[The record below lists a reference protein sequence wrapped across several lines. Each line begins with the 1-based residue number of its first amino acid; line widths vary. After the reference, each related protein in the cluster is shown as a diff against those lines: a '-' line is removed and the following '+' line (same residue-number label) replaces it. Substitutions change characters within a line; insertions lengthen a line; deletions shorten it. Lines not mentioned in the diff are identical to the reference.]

1 MYAPSYT
8 CSLPFCT
15 DTHLLPQK
23 TYNWLNKKPPLNTLL
38 ARLSNAQSYEE
49 WSTTAFVLDELLHTD
64 LWRQNAS
71 SKYYDYRLMN
81 ERRLAIINAREEED
95 ILGLVNLLRSGLV
108 RNLGNITTPKLFN
121 RAYAGTKLLI
131 EEYVTQVAL
140 AVEYVTALPTGKDS
154 AGESGWTSQAKLDLL
169 HDTRQAFGRST
180 LVLQGGAMFGLC
192 HLGVVKALHLRGLL
206 PRIITG
212 TATGALIAALVGIH
226 TEDELLD
233 FLNGDGIDLT
243 AFARNNGEIQEDSED
258 EKKGLVQDEQT
269 GKVQTSLRRLRRFVR
284 EGHFLDVNIL
294 EECVRAN
301 VGDLTFEE
309 AYART
314 KRVLNI
320 TIATSNRGGVPNL
333 LNYLTAPNVLIWS
346 AALASNAST
355 TANHMP
361 HPLLCKDETGAI
373 VPWLDLTSPQN
384 QIQFY
389 NWRTNNYTTNER
401 DSPLSRIAEL
411 FNVNHFV
418 VSQARPYIAPF
429 LRSDLQHPDN
439 PRQARRTG
447 IVAPVLRLVTLEVH
461 HRLSQLDSLGLL
473 PTPVR
478 RLLID
483 ETVPGASL
491 TLVPD
496 LTPSDFLKLLETP
509 TKESLDYWILHG
521 ERSVWP
527 AISALKVRCA
537 IEVELDRCYQMVR
550 RRKPMDFGSPVRMRS
565 ANSSMGGGNGNG
577 NGNVGMRRRDRASS
591 VGMG

>member
-1 MYAPSYT
+1 MAFTSVWDVLAEVAAFWQSKAYRWWT
-8 CSLPFCT
+8 
-15 DTHLLPQK
+15 
-23 TYNWLNKKPPLNTLL
+23 KKPSQKALL
-38 ARLSNAQSYEE
+38 DALAAARSYEE
-49 WSTTAFVLDELLHTD
+49 WEEVALQLDELYQTD
-64 LWRQNAS
+64 LWRQNGS
-71 SKYYDYRLMN
+71 SKYYDYRLIN
-81 ERRLAIINAREEED
+81 ERRRAIIKAREEDD

-108 RNLGNITTPKLFN
+108 RNLGNITAPRLFN

-131 EEYVTQVAL
+131 EEYITQVAL
-140 AVEYVTALPTGKDS
+140 AVEYVTALPTAQND
-154 AGESGWTSQAKLDLL
+154 ESGWTSQTKLDLL

-233 FLNGDGIDLT
+233 FLNGDGIDLS
-243 AFARNNGEIQEDSED
+243 AFAKNPLDDDVLDRQALLPCRGPAN
-258 EKKGLVQDEQT
+258 LQT
-269 GKVQTSLRRLRRFVR
+269 LLRRLARFVR
-284 EGHFLDVNIL
+284 NGHFLDVSIL

-309 AYART
+309 AYSRT

-320 TIATSNRGGVPNL
+320 TVATSGRGGVPNL

-346 AALASNAST
+346 AALASNASSAT
-355 TANHMP
+355 MYSP
-361 HPLLCKDETGAI
+361 VILKCKDETGAI
-373 VPWLDLTSPQN
+373 VPWTNAQEITFRS
-384 QIQFY
+384 
-389 NWRTNNYTTNER
+389 WRHTTYADR

-429 LRSDLQHPDN
+429 LRAELQHPK
-439 PRQARRTG
+439 PRQAGRQGLT
-447 IVAPVLRLVTLEVH
+447 IPLLRLVSWEIH

-473 PTPVR
+473 PTSIR

-483 ETVPGASL
+483 ESIPGASL
-491 TLVPD
+491 TLVPAFS
-496 LTPSDFLKLLETP
+496 PGDFLKLLETP
-509 TKESLDYWILHG
+509 TKESLEYWILHG

-527 AISALKVRCA
+527 AVSALKVRCA
-537 IEVELDRCYQMVR
+537 VEVELDRSYQLVR
-550 RRKPMDFGSPVRMRS
+550 RRKPFDTGSP
-565 ANSSMGGGNGNG
+565 
-577 NGNVGMRRRDRASS
+577 
-591 VGMG
+591 